1 MEEVMI
7 TVFTPSYNR
16 EKELMNLY
24 NSLLKQD
31 SANFEWLIVD
41 DGSKDGTKKMVD
53 KLKRENKINI
63 NYIYKENGG
72 KQSAYNKGLDNA
84 KGDIFLCIDSDDI
97 LMDNV
102 LSKIE
107 TDFDEIKDNKEVG
120 GIAYIQSYISN
131 KKKII
136 GTRFPSDNMIDT
148 YFNIYHKHNVS
159 GDKLIVLKTC
169 VAKEYYFPLINGEKF
184 VPEALVFN
192 RISLKYKFKCINKI
206 IACKEYLESGYSN
219 NYFNL
224 VKRSPKGNMLYFRE
238 LYDLEKSLYNIYG
251 YILFGIYSKTK
262 LKDILNNHPSK
273 IKIILMYMPVLI
285 ISKLKK

>member
-1 MEEVMI
+1 MI

-16 EKELMNLY
+16 EKELKDLY
-24 NSLLKQD
+24 NSLIKQKNT
-31 SANFEWLIVD
+31 NFEWLIVD
-41 DGSKDGTKKMVD
+41 DGSKDNTKKMID
-53 KLKRENKINI
+53 ELKKENKINI
-63 NYIYKENGG
+63 NYVYKENGG
-72 KQSAYNKGLDNA
+72 KQSAYNKGLDEA

-107 TDFDEIKDNKEVG
+107 KDFDKIKEDNEIG
-120 GIAYIQSYISN
+120 GIAYVQSYISD
-131 KKKII
+131 KEKVI
-136 GTRFPSDNMIDT
+136 GTKFPIDNMVDT
-148 YFNIYHKHNVS
+148 YFNIYHKHKVT
-159 GDKLIVLKTC
+159 GDKLIVLKID
-169 VAKEYYFPLINGEKF
+169 VAKEYYFPLIKGEKF

-206 IACKEYLESGYSN
+206 MACKEYLENGYSN

-224 VKRSPKGNMLYFRE
+224 VKRNPKGNMLYFKE
-238 LYDLEKSLYNIYG
+238 LYNLEKNLYNIYG

-262 LKDILNNHPSK
+262 LKDMLNGHPSK
-273 IKIILMYMPVLI
+273 IMIIIMYIPVLI